1 MASPSSPSKP
11 RSVLV
16 LVVLTAIT
24 LITITSRSDNGI
36 ARRIRGVAR
45 DAFGPIGTLGAKVT
59 SPIGDAFSGIS
70 KYRTLKKEN
79 EKLQRDVDRYRSQ
92 ALQSADA
99 RRERAALLRLDKF
112 ENPDDIKTLN
122 ARVLGASPS
131 NFELTIEIDRGSGRG
146 VALYMPVVT
155 EAGLIG
161 QVVSVSRTRAVV
173 RLITDP
179 RSSIGVRLA
188 ESGDVGIARGVG
200 PGASLPISNVDLDT
214 NVAAGEAV
222 FTSGL
227 QDSRYPAGILVGT
240 VEKTSPPSPG
250 ELHRSVSLRPVV
262 NFRRLG
268 FVKVLLWQGAG

>member
-1 MASPSSPSKP
+1 M
-11 RSVLV
+11 
-16 LVVLTAIT
+16 VVLTAVT

-36 ARRIRGVAR
+36 ARSIRGIAR
-45 DAFGPIGTLGAKVT
+45 DGFGPVGSLGAKIT

-70 KYRTLKKEN
+70 NYRKLKKEN
-79 EKLQRDVDRYRSQ
+79 ERLQRDVDRYRAA

-99 RRERAALLRLDKF
+99 RRERAELLRLDKF
-112 ENPDDIKTLN
+112 EIPDDIKTLN

-131 NFELTIEIDRGSGRG
+131 NFELTIEIDRGSSRG
-146 VALYMPVVT
+146 VGIYMPVVT
-155 EAGLIG
+155 YAGLIG

-179 RSSIGVRLA
+179 RTSIGVRLA
-188 ESGDVGIARGVG
+188 ESGDVGIAKGGG
-200 PGASLPISNVDLDT
+200 PGTNLPIANIELDT
-214 NVAAGEAV
+214 NVATGESV

-240 VEKTSPPSPG
+240 VDKALRPRPG
-250 ELHRSVSLRPVV
+250 ELQRSVTLRPVA